1 MNTENSKTNGP
12 RRIRL
17 TLTDKIYLK
26 DPNKIMALANLRI
39 YYTWKNIKYAYNKNK
54 CNISASTWNGEF
66 ALI

>member
-17 TLTDKIYLK
+17 KSTDKIYLK

-39 YYTWKNIKYAYNKNK
+39 YNTWKNIKYAYNKNK

-66 ALI
+66 DLI